1 MNRLILA
8 AAAGLACAAPIAV
21 ASAEQ
26 PTYEQ
31 PLSAGAVHDV
41 QARLHAL
48 GYYNGPADG
57 VWGGGT
63 RTALERF
70 QRDRRIAATGQ
81 LNQATVTALGMQAD
95 RLVNRG
101 YEPRPAPLSEPVVAN
116 VGPQTTRAVQTRLR
130 EMNLYHG
137 PVDGAWGRGTASATA
152 EFQRERRL
160 AVTGTPDR
168 QTLAAMGFNPDS
180 FLAGSSVPPADHL
193 NREELQRSESGV
205 LR

>member
-8 AAAGLACAAPIAV
+8 AAAGLACAAPVAV

-57 VWGGGT
+57 VWGEGT
-63 RTALERF
+63 RGALERF
-70 QRDRRIAATGQ
+70 QRDRRIAVTGQ
-81 LNQATVTALGMQAD
+81 LNQATVAALGMQPD

-101 YEPRPAPLSEPVVAN
+101 YEPRPTAPSEPVVAN
-116 VGPQTTRAVQTRLR
+116 VGPETTRAVQTRLR
-130 EMNLYHG
+130 QLNLYHG
-137 PVDGAWGRGTASATA
+137 PIDGAWGHGTAVATS

-168 QTLAAMGFNPDS
+168 QTLAAMGFDPDR
-180 FLAGSSVPPADHL
+180 FLTGSSVPPADRL
-193 NREELQRSESGV
+193 NREEVERREG